1 MAKNPYLDLHAGD
14 WMKDP
19 KVSACLPA
27 TRGIWMDAICAMHES
42 GTFALTGTVAQ
53 LARICRASESEMQSA
68 IDDLCHTGAANVT
81 QRNGNVTLTNRRRE
95 RAFSERDKAR
105 VRKQK
110 QRGHAD
116 VTGGHATLH
125 IPNTHIPIPPLPPKG
140 ESGGNGFH
148 PKDEEAF
155 SKFTKVWKEYPPLK
169 RCSENIAF
177 DAWMRLDPDMQ
188 TAKKMWL
195 EIVRLKESGVWG
207 EEFRYAKSFVEFI
220 DSRAWEA
227 GK

>member
-68 IDDLCHTGAANVT
+68 IDDLCHTGAANIS
-81 QRNGNVTLTNRRRE
+81 QRNGYVTLVNRRRK
-95 RAFSERDKAR
+95 RASEQRDATKER
-105 VRKQK
+105 VRKYRRNAK
-110 QRGHAD
+110 VTACNAD
-116 VTGGHATLH
+116 LH
-125 IPNTHIPIPPLPPKG
+125 IPNTHIPYNPIVPFEG
-140 ESGGNGFH
+140 GGNGFH

-177 DAWMRLDPDMQ
+177 DAWMRLDPDMP

-220 DSRAWEA
+220 DSRAWED